1 MPSITG
7 VVPGIFTIENGEIM
21 KNRVLACASALV
33 LFAGQLCALE
43 PGYGN
48 NILVDG
54 QITDW
59 DLQNTPHANMFN
71 AGRPNENWPGFAI
84 LSTLYLSYD
93 CDTQTLYG
101 LVLDV
106 VEDGEPVDAV
116 PENAWLKIYG
126 QGWANDKL
134 IDGNLT
140 GNTGN
145 LDFDWV
151 CDQGIMVIGFEFQA
165 SLAPGFYG
173 EIEAHINVN
182 GATSSTGRY
191 NQGYAIPLE
200 INCDPGEVDATDL
213 LPASRKLL
221 PNAPNPFNPT
231 TTIAWQLN
239 ETSRIRVSVM
249 DLRGHEVAVLVDGLE
264 EAGEGRVTFDAA
276 GLASGLYYSR
286 LESENHVEVRPM
298 LLVK

>member
-1 MPSITG
+1 
-7 VVPGIFTIENGEIM
+7 M

-54 QITDW
+54 QISDW

-71 AGRPNENWPGFAI
+71 AGRPTESWPGFAI

-106 VEDGEPVDAV
+106 VEDGEPVDQSDGD
-116 PENAWLKIYG
+116 AWLRVYG
-126 QGWANDKL
+126 QGWSNNLL
-134 IDGNLT
+134 IDGSGN
-140 GNTGN
+140 GNTN
-145 LDFDWV
+145 PRAFEWV
-151 CDQGIMVIGFEFQA
+151 YDTGGLLLGYEFCA
-165 SLAPGFYG
+165 ALSPGFYA
-173 EIEAHINVN
+173 EIEAHIDVN

-191 NQGYAIPLE
+191 NQGYAIPLA
-200 INCDPGEVDATDL
+200 INCDPGEVGAAEL
-213 LPASRKLL
+213 LPASSKLL

-231 TTIAWQLN
+231 TTIAWQLT

-249 DLRGHEVAVLVDGLE
+249 DLRGHEVAVLVDGLA

-286 LESENHVEVRPM
+286 LEAENHVEIRPM

>member
-1 MPSITG
+1 
-7 VVPGIFTIENGEIM
+7 M

-54 QITDW
+54 QISDW

-71 AGRPNENWPGFAI
+71 AGRPTESWPGFAI

-106 VEDGEPVDAV
+106 VEDGEPVDQSDGD
-116 PENAWLKIYG
+116 AWLRVYG
-126 QGWANDKL
+126 QGWSNNLL
-134 IDGNLT
+134 IDGSGN
-140 GNTGN
+140 GNTN
-145 LDFDWV
+145 PRAFEWV
-151 CDQGIMVIGFEFQA
+151 YDGAGLLIGYEFMA
-165 SLAPGFYG
+165 ALAPGYYAEF
-173 EIEAHINVN
+173 EAHLNVN
-182 GATSSTGRY
+182 GATSSTGKQV
-191 NQGYAIPLE
+191 QGYAIPLE
-200 INCDPGEVDATDL
+200 INCDPGEVGAAEL
-213 LPASRKLL
+213 LPASSKLL

-231 TTIAWQLN
+231 TTIAWQLT
-239 ETSRIRVSVM
+239 ETSRIRLSVM
-249 DLRGHEVAVLVDGLE
+249 DLRGHEVAVLVDGLA

-286 LESENHVEVRPM
+286 LEAENHVEIRPM